1 MRQAHV
7 KIAYH
12 IPVLRDDVLEFLV
25 TEPRGVYV
33 DGTLGGGGHAGRI
46 IERIYPNGTLV
57 GIDADADALNA
68 AKNTLQRFTS
78 NLIFVH
84 DNNANIQAILQA
96 LNISTISGLLLD
108 LGVSSF
114 QLDEAG
120 KGFSFRADDTLDMRM
135 DRRQSLDARAI
146 INTYSG
152 EQLADVLWKFGE
164 ERNSRRIAR
173 DIVDCRGTKE
183 IGTTGELA
191 AIIGKR
197 VHEPFLTKTLARVF
211 QALRIEVN
219 NELSSL
225 ARTLGDAM
233 GFLASGGRIVVI
245 SYHSLEDRIV
255 KNFFQEKSAK
265 SIPSGHKLVPDV
277 PVTPLLRVLTK
288 KPIVASRE
296 EQISNPRSRSAKMRV
311 AEKI

>member
-12 IPVLRDDVLEFLV
+12 IPVLRDDVLKFLV
-25 TEPRGVYV
+25 TEPQGVYV
-33 DGTLGGGGHAGRI
+33 DGTLGGGGHASGI
-46 IERIYPNGTLV
+46 IERIFPNGTLI
-57 GIDADADALNA
+57 GIDADTDALKA
-68 AKNTLQRFTS
+68 AQETLQRFTS

-84 DNNANIQAILQA
+84 DNNANIRTILQS
-96 LNISTISGLLLD
+96 LNISTIQGLLLD

-114 QLDEAG
+114 QLDEPG
-120 KGFSFRADDTLDMRM
+120 KGFSFRADDVLDMRM

-146 INTYSG
+146 INTYSA
-152 EQLADVLWKFGE
+152 EQLADILWKFGE

-173 DIVDCRGTKE
+173 DIVEHRGTKE
-183 IGTTGELA
+183 IGTTSELA

-197 VHEPFLTKTLARVF
+197 VYEPFLTKTLARVF

-225 ARTLGDAM
+225 ARVLGDAT
-233 GFLASGGRIVVI
+233 GFLASGGRVVVI

-255 KNFFQEKSAK
+255 KNFFQEKSATY
-265 SIPSGHKLVPDV
+265 IPSGHKLVPDE
-277 PVTPLLRVLTK
+277 PITPLLRVLTK
-288 KPIVASRE
+288 KPIVASRD
-296 EQISNPRSRSAKMRV
+296 EQVSNPRSRSAKMRV

>member
-12 IPVLRDDVLEFLV
+12 IPVLRDDVLKFLV
-25 TEPRGVYV
+25 TEPQGVYV
-33 DGTLGGGGHAGRI
+33 DGTLGGGGHASGI
-46 IERIYPNGTLV
+46 IERIFPNGTLI
-57 GIDADADALNA
+57 GIDADTDALKA
-68 AKNTLQRFTS
+68 AQETLQRFTS

-84 DNNANIQAILQA
+84 DNNANIRTILQS
-96 LNISTISGLLLD
+96 LNISTIQGLLLD

-114 QLDEAG
+114 QLDEPG
-120 KGFSFRADDTLDMRM
+120 KGFSFRADDVLDMRM

-146 INTYSG
+146 INTYSA
-152 EQLADVLWKFGE
+152 EQLADILWKFGE

-173 DIVDCRGTKE
+173 DIVEHRGTKE
-183 IGTTGELA
+183 IGTTSELA

-197 VHEPFLTKTLARVF
+197 VYEPFLTKTLARVF

-225 ARTLGDAM
+225 ARILSDAT
-233 GFLASGGRIVVI
+233 GFLASGGRVVVI

-255 KNFFQEKSAK
+255 KNFFQEKSATH
-265 SIPSGHKLVPDV
+265 IPSGHKLVPDE
-277 PVTPLLRVLTK
+277 PITPLLRVLTK
-288 KPIVASRE
+288 KPIVASRD
-296 EQISNPRSRSAKMRV
+296 EQVSNPRSRSAKMRV

>member
-12 IPVLRDDVLEFLV
+12 IPVLRDDVLQFLV

-46 IERIYPNGTLV
+46 IERIYPNGTLI
-57 GIDADADALNA
+57 GIDADADALKA
-68 AKNTLQRFTS
+68 AKETLQRFTS

-96 LNISTISGLLLD
+96 LNISTIHGLLLD

-120 KGFSFRADDTLDMRM
+120 KGFSFRADDALDMRM

-173 DIVDCRGTKE
+173 DIVDYRGTKE

-225 ARTLGDAM
+225 ARILSDSM

-255 KNFFQEKSAK
+255 KNFFLEKSAK
-265 SIPSGHKLVPDV
+265 SIPSGHKLVPDI

-296 EQISNPRSRSAKMRV
+296 EQLSNPRSRSAKMRV